1 MNVSGSM
8 EKENDL
14 QTSNPDYLQLHDK
27 LIVVEGHSDL
37 MIDIYRRHQRGEKA
51 VFLNKYANELRKGGV
66 NVIILSTGG
75 DSGAQNVGSDD
86 PLWMTLKRIQAIN
99 RENDDS
105 GEVVSLCTSIRDM
118 EKALADK
125 KIAMFMMIEGGRPL
139 RDDLAMVELY
149 YRLGIRSI
157 QITWNGRN
165 LLGDGCGE
173 RETYGKLTRFGKAVV
188 KEMNRLGMVIDV
200 SHISESTF
208 YSVAETS
215 DSPII
220 ASHANAR
227 AVCDHVRNLTDE
239 QIKILAEKNGVM
251 GICYY
256 PSFIDSEKPSLE
268 RLLDHVDHIAGLV
281 GVDTISLGPD
291 FIDYA
296 LDIIFTNLKFAAQ
309 GTNYGNEYFLPDEIK
324 DVTTLPNLTRGL
336 LQRGYSEED
345 IGKILGNNL
354 IRVYKQ
360 AVG

>member
-1 MNVSGSM
+1 MDNFGH
-8 EKENDL
+8 KGNDN
-14 QTSNPDYLQLHDK
+14 QTRNQDYIQLHEK
-27 LIVVEGHSDL
+27 LTVVEGHSDL
-37 MIDIYRRHQRGEKA
+37 MIDIYRRHQRGERA
-51 VFLNKYANELRKGGV
+51 VFLNNYANELRKGGV

-86 PLWMTLKRIQAIN
+86 PLWMTLKRIQAVS
-99 RENDDS
+99 RENDES

-118 EKALADK
+118 KKALADK

-173 RETYGKLTRFGKAVV
+173 RETNGRVTRFGKSVV
-188 KEMNRLGMVIDV
+188 KEMNRLGMVVDV
-200 SHISESTF
+200 SHASDSTF
-208 YSVAETS
+208 YSVADTS

-227 AVCDHVRNLTDE
+227 AVCAHVRNLTDE

-256 PSFIDSEKPSLE
+256 PAFIDPEKASLE
-268 RLLDHVDHIAGLV
+268 RLLDHVDHIADLV
-281 GVDTISLGPD
+281 GVNTISLGPD

-296 LDIIFTNLKFAAQ
+296 LDIIFTNLKFAGQ
-309 GTNYGNEYFLPDEIK
+309 GTDYGSEYLLPDEIK

-336 LQRGYSEED
+336 LRRGYSEED

-360 AVG
+360 VVG